1 LMVIHTSWIVASD
14 RVAVSFHVP
23 TLRDLVLKLKCHS
36 PDAASVRRNW
46 LPVVAESVGVASI
59 TGSESTE
66 LEYFVA
72 CSVCTP
78 VAIGVPPQPA
88 RNLTGIVLPSLN
100 ALRGS
105 EKLPPVPR
113 ATSPPIGERNPVK
126 PSGARVTVNE
136 QVLLLLEASTA
147 VHKTGVA
154 PTGKLALP
162 EAGAQVTVGCGSQVS
177 LPVGA
182 G

>member
-1 LMVIHTSWIVASD
+1 MVIHTSWIVASD

-66 LEYFVA
+66 LEYFVT

-88 RNLTGIVLPSLN
+88 RNLIGIVLPSLN
-100 ALRGS
+100 AL
-105 EKLPPVPR
+105 
-113 ATSPPIGERNPVK
+113 
-126 PSGARVTVNE
+126 
-136 QVLLLLEASTA
+136 
-147 VHKTGVA
+147 
-154 PTGKLALP
+154 
-162 EAGAQVTVGCGSQVS
+162 
-177 LPVGA
+177 
-182 G
+182 